1 MKSKW
6 FVMSSVVLAML
17 VASIDTT
24 IMNTTMPVI
33 AQELGGMD
41 LFAWSF
47 ASYMIFSTV
56 LFPVA
61 GRLADLYGRKKVFA
75 AGIVL
80 FMAGSALC
88 GMAETMVQLIV
99 FRAFQGVGAGVMM
112 PFPMIIAG
120 DLFSV
125 EKRGKIQAVFNAM
138 WGLSSV
144 MAPLVGSAFIEYSTW
159 RWIFF
164 INLPVGALALLLL
177 MPYQEEY
184 RPTRSPID
192 VLGALLLTGGI
203 GMLLLNTVD
212 FTRPALYFSV
222 GALLLAFFVLY
233 EKAHPHPMVPLELF
247 ANRPVAWMIVNG
259 FVASAAMFGT
269 STYLPLFLQNR
280 GYSVFESGLSLLGVS
295 VGWMALSVPAG
306 KWILRYGYRKPVIC
320 ANVLLIASSVWFVF
334 LHERTGFWYVFSG
347 GVWLGA
353 AFGLLFTVT
362 TIGSQQLV
370 DAHQKGIS
378 TSLQLLSRNIGTV
391 IGVTVMGAIIAGREH
406 LPGAYSDV
414 FLYGLALSAAALL
427 TSLGIKERAV
437 PGEKRRSADSP
448 ARS

>member
-1 MKSKW
+1 MKSRW

-17 VASIDTT
+17 VASLDTT
-24 IMNTTMPVI
+24 VMNTTMPVI
-33 AQELGGMD
+33 AQELGGMH

-61 GRLADLYGRKKVFA
+61 GRLADLFGRKKVFA

-88 GMAETMVQLIV
+88 GMAESMVQLIV
-99 FRAFQGVGAGVMM
+99 FRAFQGIGAGVMM

-125 EKRGKIQAVFNAM
+125 EKRGKIQALFNAM
-138 WGLSSV
+138 WGLSSIT
-144 MAPLVGSAFIEYSTW
+144 APLLGSAFIEFSTW

-164 INLPVGALALLLL
+164 INLPVGAAALMFLL
-177 MPYQEEY
+177 PYKEEY

-192 VLGALLLTGGI
+192 FLGALLLTGGI
-203 GMLLLNTVD
+203 GMMLMNTVD
-212 FTRPALYFSV
+212 FTHPALYFSI
-222 GALLLAFFVLY
+222 GALLLFFFVMY
-233 EKAHPHPMVPLELF
+233 EKSHSHPIVPLELF
-247 ANRPVAWMIVNG
+247 TNRPVAWMIVNG
-259 FVASAAMFGT
+259 FAASAAMFGT
-269 STYLPLFLQNR
+269 STYLPMFLQNR
-280 GYSVFESGLSLLGVS
+280 GYSVFESGLSLLGVT
-295 VGWMALSVPAG
+295 VGWMAMSVPAG
-306 KWILRYGYRKPVIC
+306 KWILRHGYRKLVVG
-320 ANVLLIASSVWFVF
+320 ANLLLIVTSVWFMF
-334 LHERTGFWYVFSG
+334 LNEHTGFWYVFAGS
-347 GVWLGA
+347 VWHGA
-353 AFGLLFTVT
+353 AFGLLYTVT

-391 IGVTVMGAIIAGREH
+391 IGVTVMGAIVAGREH
-406 LPGAYSDV
+406 LPSAYADL
-414 FLYGLALSAAALL
+414 FLYGFAVSFVALF
-427 TSLGIKERAV
+427 TSLWIKERAV
-437 PGEKRRSADSP
+437 PEERRRSADSP